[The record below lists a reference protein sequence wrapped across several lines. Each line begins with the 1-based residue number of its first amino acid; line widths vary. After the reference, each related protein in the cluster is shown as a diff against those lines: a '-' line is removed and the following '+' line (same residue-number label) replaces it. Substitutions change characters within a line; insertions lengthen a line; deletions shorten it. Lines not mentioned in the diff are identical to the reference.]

1 MIMPSNLKFSK
12 FYDCHIKDPLKNMK
26 GQKKNK
32 KTREKTQNRL
42 S

>member
-26 GQKKNK
+26 GQKENK
-32 KTREKTQNRL
+32 KKTEKRHKKD
-42 S
+42 